1 MGVIREIVGKAK
13 QNHLLVML
21 VCCFVP
27 IAVMYAGVIYLGW
40 SRSILLWG
48 VLLLCPLSH
57 ILLMRGHGGHDHE
70 RHDKGDD
77 AG

>member
-1 MGVIREIVGKAK
+1 MGAIREIVGKAR

-21 VCCFVP
+21 VCCLAP
-27 IAVMYAGVIYLGW
+27 IAVVYVGVTYLGW
-40 SRSILLWG
+40 SRSILLWS

-57 ILLMRGHGGHDHE
+57 ILLMRGHGGHDHG
-70 RHDKGDD
+70 RHDRGDD